1 MKLQIGKAI
10 INKIAKKINS
20 MSTVEDMLAIA
31 KETANAEELII
42 DMAFDYYNKNIKQV
56 NNALN
61 NISEQDIQK
70 AHDLLMKALSYTP
83 VWDSELNVTIK
94 FEEN

>member
-1 MKLQIGKAI
+1 
-10 INKIAKKINS
+10 
-20 MSTVEDMLAIA
+20 
-31 KETANAEELII
+31 
-42 DMAFDYYNKNIKQV
+42 MAFNYYNKNIKQV
-56 NNALN
+56 TKALN